1 MYSAVWTAQ
10 YSFKHKMQITRLSFK
25 DIGWYEIE
33 IGFATSKALLSTD
46 LNAESNDVIEGFLT
60 RRSWLD
66 SYFRSI
72 TLAAL
77 RRIDVE
83 DKYCR
88 RKAVGI
94 LLLQ

>member
-1 MYSAVWTAQ
+1 
-10 YSFKHKMQITRLSFK
+10 MQITRLSFK

-88 RKAVGI
+88 QEGSWNIITTVICTRNDDAI
-94 LLLQ
+94 NEW